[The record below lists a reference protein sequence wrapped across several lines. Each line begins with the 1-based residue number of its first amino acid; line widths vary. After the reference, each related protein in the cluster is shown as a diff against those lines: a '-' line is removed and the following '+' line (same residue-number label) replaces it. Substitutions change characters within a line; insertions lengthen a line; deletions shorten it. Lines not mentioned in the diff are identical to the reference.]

1 MTQAQSVVGVQEARR
16 FAGAGPEWPERSR
29 PPSGSERA
37 EACWLL
43 GLPAVKLVLDRDVA
57 PAGPIHL
64 SQLPSCDPAL
74 DHPLL
79 SRLLAVEGVLAALA
93 RGPELIVSARVADA
107 AWPEL
112 VERLERCVTEHFD
125 VDEGAIRAKVQAVLD
140 QEINP
145 GVASHGGK
153 ITLVDV
159 QGSAIVIHMG
169 GGCQGCGM
177 AAVTL
182 RQGVER
188 TLRERVPEVTEI
200 RDSTDHDAGANP
212 YY

>member
-1 MTQAQSVVGVQEARR
+1 
-16 FAGAGPEWPERSR
+16 
-29 PPSGSERA
+29 
-37 EACWLL
+37 
-43 GLPAVKLVLDRDVA
+43 
-57 PAGPIHL
+57 
-64 SQLPSCDPAL
+64 
-74 DHPLL
+74 
-79 SRLLAVEGVLAALA
+79 
-93 RGPELIVSARVADA
+93 VADA